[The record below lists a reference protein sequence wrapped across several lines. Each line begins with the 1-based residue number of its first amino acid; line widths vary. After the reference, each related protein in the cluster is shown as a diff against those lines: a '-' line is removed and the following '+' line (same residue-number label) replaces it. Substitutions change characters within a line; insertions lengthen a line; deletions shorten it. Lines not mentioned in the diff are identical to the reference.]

1 MRRVLIGL
9 LAIAVLA
16 NVALVVDALT
26 LGWIVPQ
33 VQAQTPAGD
42 LSGGTPQLR
51 EKGETPPASDAACVE
66 AETTYRNLVG
76 ELTDQRRQLDK
87 ETQDLSERER
97 QVGVLTLELEKKKA
111 ELDAL
116 QKKLT
121 AEDKRLSLAAAPS
134 FEKLLKAYEGMDPAN
149 AASSLHELYSKD
161 RQTVMDLLLGMKPRQ
176 SAAALDAL
184 AASYPR
190 EAADLSYEIWKR
202 QPQNKERA
210 ADGE

>member
-1 MRRVLIGL
+1 MRRVLVGL
-9 LAIAVLA
+9 LAIAVIA

-26 LGWIVPQ
+26 LGWVVPQ
-33 VQAQTPAGD
+33 VQAQAP
-42 LSGGTPQLR
+42 SGNLESAAPELHER
-51 EKGETPPASDAACVE
+51 SEIPPASDPACVE
-66 AETTYRNLVG
+66 AETTYRNLVS

-87 ETQDLSERER
+87 QTQDLAERER
-97 QVGVLTLELEKKKA
+97 QAGVITAEQENKQA

-116 QKKLT
+116 EKKLT
-121 AEDKRLSLAAAPS
+121 VESKRVALAMAPS

-161 RQTVMDLLLGMKPRQ
+161 RQTVIDLLLGMKPRQ
-176 SAAALDAL
+176 SAAALDAV

-202 QPQNKERA
+202 QPQNKGRV
-210 ADGE
+210 ADDE

>member
-33 VQAQTPAGD
+33 VQAQAPAGD

-51 EKGETPPASDAACVE
+51 EKGETPPVSDSACVE

-210 ADGE
+210 ADSE

>member
-16 NVALVVDALT
+16 NLALVVDALT

-33 VQAQTPAGD
+33 VQAQAAAGD
-42 LSGGTPQLR
+42 LAGGAPQLR
-51 EKGETPPASDAACVE
+51 ERGEAPPVNDSACAE
-66 AETTYRNLVG
+66 AEATYRNLVG

-97 QVGVLTLELEKKKA
+97 QVGVLTAELEQKKS

-121 AEDKRLSLAAAPS
+121 ADDKRLSLAAAPS
-134 FEKLLKAYEGMDPAN
+134 FDKLLKAYEGMDPAN